1 MDIALIHV
9 PVEDVVE
16 DEPSFN
22 PYFNG
27 YCSYTILAWVNIMY
41 MQRVSILIL
50 MDIALILYTLSF
62 SDFDEILFQSL
73 F

>member
-27 YCSYTILAWVNIMY
+27 YCSYTILG
-41 MQRVSILIL
+41 VSKHNVY
-50 MDIALILYTLSF
+50 AASFNPYFNGYCSYTF
-62 SDFDEILFQSL
+62 T
-73 F
+73 